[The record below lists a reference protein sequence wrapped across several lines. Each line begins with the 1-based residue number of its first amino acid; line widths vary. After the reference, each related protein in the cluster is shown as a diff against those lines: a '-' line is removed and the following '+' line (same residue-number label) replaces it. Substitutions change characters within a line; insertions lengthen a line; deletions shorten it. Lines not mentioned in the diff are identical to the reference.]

1 MVNYLV
7 WGLFLTTNAHASVNA
22 NQSESRFV
30 EVIIRDLEEPE
41 FIRQIEDKVILFPNE
56 LRAVL
61 EKGGPKVNLKTTEDH
76 KPRIRRSYSTD
87 KWNKRK
93 TARYEKIQAIKQR
106 KQQLKMKQLQ
116 RKQQLSGRRGSANP
130 NPDREG
136 TYTFGGWTSWS
147 SWSSCSATCGN
158 GYRNRRRFCA
168 NASIGQWPQK
178 RRT

>member
-87 KWNKRK
+87 KWNKVRYRK
-93 TARYEKIQAIKQR
+93 IR
-106 KQQLKMKQLQ
+106 
-116 RKQQLSGRRGSANP
+116 N
-130 NPDREG
+130 
-136 TYTFGGWTSWS
+136 S
-147 SWSSCSATCGN
+147 SPKCHH
-158 GYRNRRRFCA
+158 
-168 NASIGQWPQK
+168 QK
-178 RRT
+178 